1 MRLAIGDTR
10 YLIFDLLP
18 HVGGCRMLEAA
29 ARDRLPRATS
39 ARVTEMGKRTG
50 FIVVGPTVR

>member
-1 MRLAIGDTR
+1 
-10 YLIFDLLP
+10 
-18 HVGGCRMLEAA
+18 MLEAA